1 MATIYIHAGTPKTGS
16 TTIQDFLKLN
26 EQELER
32 HGILHPYIDVR
43 EIEPK
48 AFRSL
53 RNGDFL
59 VFESFLPQGERE
71 AQEKRIYQKGFDCIK
86 KIAEN
91 AKSTDKILLTD
102 EAIWIRQYRRE
113 SFWQNV
119 LKDASEAGCD
129 VKVIV
134 YLRRQDLYAQ
144 ALWNQSVKYMP
155 HKPWT
160 FSEYLQ
166 SRAYQDRRPDYYATL
181 CEMAE
186 VIGKE
191 NLIVRVFEK
200 DLSIRSKAGIFE
212 DFLNAMG
219 EEMQPE
225 YRLPERNKNERLDG
239 NFIEIKRVMNKAPS
253 YDIES
258 LRMMY
263 SHFFLKL
270 NQMKKEKKVSYFS
283 YEEQV
288 EFLKQYE
295 ESNRRVAK
303 EFLGREDGV
312 LFTEEI
318 EKLPKWEVNQDTMYE
333 DIIMLFAEIAMAQQ
347 KRMDRLEW
355 ELHNP
360 IVHFKKVSKKVKSKL
375 KKRLK

>member
-1 MATIYIHAGTPKTGS
+1 M
-16 TTIQDFLKLN
+16 L
-26 EQELER
+26 
-32 HGILHPYIDVR
+32 
-43 EIEPK
+43 
-48 AFRSL
+48 FRS
-53 RNGDFL
+53 
-59 VFESFLPQGERE
+59 
-71 AQEKRIYQKGFDCIK
+71 
-86 KIAEN
+86 
-91 AKSTDKILLTD
+91 
-102 EAIWIRQYRRE
+102 
-113 SFWQNV
+113 
-119 LKDASEAGCD
+119 
-129 VKVIV
+129 
-134 YLRRQDLYAQ
+134 
-144 ALWNQSVKYMP
+144 
-155 HKPWT
+155 
-160 FSEYLQ
+160 
-166 SRAYQDRRPDYYATL
+166 
-181 CEMAE
+181 
-186 VIGKE
+186 
-191 NLIVRVFEK
+191 
-200 DLSIRSKAGIFE
+200 
-212 DFLNAMG
+212 
-219 EEMQPE
+219 
-225 YRLPERNKNERLDG
+225 

-295 ESNRRVAK
+295 ESNQRVAK